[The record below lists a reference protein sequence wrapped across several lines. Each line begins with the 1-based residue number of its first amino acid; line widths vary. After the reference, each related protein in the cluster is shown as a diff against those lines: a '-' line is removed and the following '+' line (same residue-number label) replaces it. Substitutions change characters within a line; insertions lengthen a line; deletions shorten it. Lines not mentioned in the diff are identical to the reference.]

1 MIILIDARRE
11 INLSAIDVVVSRET
25 RLKKLRFSPEIQF
38 LASYEHVL
46 VHVSSAGSS
55 WTSFKEQISII
66 AEVLFVSTQKRARI
80 PAVLNILAIS

>member
-25 RLKKLRFSPEIQF
+25 RLKKLRFEEIQF